1 MHEEILRL
9 ENINK
14 SFDGTPVLQNISLS
28 VEKGEFITFLGP
40 SGCGKTTMLRI
51 ISGLLPPDSG
61 RVFLNGADI
70 TRLAPDKRSVNT
82 VFQNYALFP
91 HMNVAKNVAYGLK
104 IRGVPKAQRR
114 QKVAEML
121 EIVKLSGFEKKMPD
135 TLSGGQKQRVAI
147 ARAAVNSPDVLLL
160 DEPLGA
166 LDLQLRKYL
175 QTELKRIQKQLGIT
189 FIYITH
195 DQEEAMN
202 MSDRIVV
209 MHEGRL
215 EQIGTPREVYDRPKT
230 AFAAQFVGMSNLLS
244 CRVQSQNGNMLTVLA
259 EDTPLSVF
267 AADRTFA
274 PGAQLTVSV
283 RSEKLSVETVP
294 QQGAIPVTVLENVY
308 ANGLI
313 KSRLETKAGTVLTA
327 IAPNAQAP
335 FDAGD
340 RVFVR
345 FSPDSGVIV
354 DLEEAAQ

>member
-1 MHEEILRL
+1 MREEILRL
-9 ENINK
+9 EKIKK
-14 SFDGTPVLQNISLS
+14 SFDGTPVLHDISLS

-51 ISGLLPPDSG
+51 IAGLLPPDSG
-61 RVFLNGADI
+61 RVYLNGADI

-91 HMNVAKNVAYGLK
+91 HMNIEKNIAYGLK
-104 IRGVPKAQRR
+104 IRGVPKIERKKR
-114 QKVAEML
+114 VAEML
-121 EIVKLSGFEKKMPD
+121 ELVKLEGFEKKMPA

-147 ARAAVNSPDVLLL
+147 ARAAINNPDILLL

-209 MHEGRL
+209 MHDGNL
-215 EQIGTPREVYDRPKT
+215 EQIGTPQEVYDRPKT
-230 AFAAQFVGMSNLLS
+230 AFVAQFMGMSNLLS
-244 CRVQSQNGNMLTVLA
+244 CQVQAQNGNMLRVIS
-259 EDTPLSVF
+259 EETPLSIL
-267 AADRTFA
+267 ADDRDFA
-274 PGAQLTVSV
+274 PGDRLTISV
-283 RSEKLSVETVP
+283 RSEKLTVKTEETA
-294 QQGAIPVTVLENVY
+294 GAIPAKVLENVY
-308 ANGLI
+308 TNGLM
-313 KSRLETKAGTVLTA
+313 KSRLQTKSGTLLTA
-327 IAPNAQAP
+327 IAPNAHAP

-340 RVFVR
+340 TVFVK
-345 FSPDSGVIV
+345 FSADSGVIV
-354 DLEEAAQ
+354 DTEEEKR

>member
-1 MHEEILRL
+1 MREEILRL
-9 ENINK
+9 EKINK
-14 SFDGTPVLQNISLS
+14 SFDGTPVLKDITLS

-51 ISGLLPPDSG
+51 ISGLLAPDSG
-61 RVFLNGADI
+61 SVFLDGENI

-91 HMNVAKNVAYGLK
+91 HMNVEKNIAYGLK
-104 IRGVPKAQRR
+104 IRGVPRAERKRR
-114 QKVAEML
+114 VLQML
-121 EIVKLSGFEKKMPD
+121 EVVKLEGFGKKMPD
-135 TLSGGQKQRVAI
+135 ILSGGQKQRVAI

-202 MSDRIVV
+202 MSDRIAV
-209 MHEGRL
+209 MHDGRV
-215 EQIGTPREVYDRPKT
+215 EQIGTPREVYDHPRT
-230 AFAAQFVGMSNLLS
+230 SFTAQFIGMSNLLS
-244 CRVQSQNGNMLTVLA
+244 CCVREQNGGTLLVTAEGTDFSIFAGGKSFSPGEVLTI
-259 EDTPLSVF
+259 
-267 AADRTFA
+267 
-274 PGAQLTVSV
+274 SV
-283 RSEKLSVETVP
+283 RSEKLTVETA
-294 QQGAIPVTVLENVY
+294 QTAGAIAVTVLENVY
-308 ANGLI
+308 TNGLI
-313 KSRLETKAGTVLTA
+313 KSRLQTKDGVLLTA

-340 RVFVR
+340 TVFVR
-345 FSPDSGVIV
+345 FSPDSAVIV
-354 DLEEAAQ
+354 DQEGVGA

>member
-9 ENINK
+9 EKINK
-14 SFDGTPVLQNISLS
+14 SFDGTPVLKDITLS

-51 ISGLLPPDSG
+51 ISGLLAPDSG
-61 RVFLNGADI
+61 RVFLNGEDI

-91 HMNVAKNVAYGLK
+91 HMNVEKNIAYGLK
-104 IRGVPKAQRR
+104 IRGVPRPERKRRVAQ
-114 QKVAEML
+114 ML
-121 EIVKLSGFEKKMPD
+121 EIVKLDGFEKKMPD
-135 TLSGGQKQRVAI
+135 ILSGGQKQRVAI

-209 MHEGRL
+209 MHDGHL
-215 EQIGTPREVYDRPKT
+215 EQTGTPREVYDHPRT
-230 AFAAQFVGMSNLLS
+230 SFTAQFVGMSNLLS
-244 CRVQSQNGNMLTVLA
+244 CRVREQNGGTLLVTAEETDFSIFAGGKSFSPGEALTI
-259 EDTPLSVF
+259 
-267 AADRTFA
+267 
-274 PGAQLTVSV
+274 SV
-283 RSEKLSVETVP
+283 RSEKLTVETA
-294 QQGAIPVTVLENVY
+294 QTAGAIPVIVLENVY
-308 ANGLI
+308 TNGLI
-313 KSRLETKAGTVLTA
+313 KSRLQTKTGVLLTA
-327 IAPNAQAP
+327 IAPNAHAP

-340 RVFVR
+340 TVFVR
-345 FSPDSGVIV
+345 FSPDSAVIV
-354 DLEEAAQ
+354 DQEEAKA

>member
-1 MHEEILRL
+1 MLR
-9 ENINK
+9 
-14 SFDGTPVLQNISLS
+14 DVTLS
-28 VEKGEFITFLGP
+28 IEKGEFITFLGP

-70 TRLAPDKRSVNT
+70 TRLAPDKRSINT

-91 HMNVAKNVAYGLK
+91 HMNVEKNIAYGLK
-104 IRGVPKAQRR
+104 IRGIPRPERKRR
-114 QKVAEML
+114 VAEML
-121 EIVKLSGFEKKMPD
+121 EIVKLEGFEKKMPD

-209 MHEGRL
+209 MHDGRL
-215 EQIGTPREVYDRPKT
+215 EQTGTPRDVYDRPKT
-230 AFAAQFVGMSNLLS
+230 SFAAQFVGMSNLLS
-244 CRVQSQNGNMLTVLA
+244 CQVKSQNGNILQVIA
-259 EDTPLSVF
+259 EGTELPVF
-267 AADRTFA
+267 AAGRTFP
-274 PGAQLTVSV
+274 PGTPLTISI
-283 RSEKLSVETVP
+283 RSEKLAVETA
-294 QQGAIPVTVLENVY
+294 QIQGAIPVTVLENVY
-308 ANGLI
+308 TNGLI
-313 KSRLETKAGTVLTA
+313 KSRLQTKDGVGLTA
-327 IAPNAQAP
+327 IAPNAHAP
-335 FDAGD
+335 FDTGD
-340 RVFVR
+340 TVFVR
-345 FSPDSGVIV
+345 FCPDSAVIV
-354 DLEEAAQ
+354 DLEEAQA